1 MSNQLADNS
10 PPSSQREGETSATT
24 QSTLPLAQE
33 RLDVAKRQVVQGRV
47 TITRRTTER
56 EEAIKVWLKHEN
68 VEIHRVVKGTPL
80 ETHPAIREE
89 GDIMIIPVVNEHVEV
104 VRTLV
109 LREEIHIRKVTT
121 AVPYQESVT
130 LRSQDIT
137 LEKQRDNE

>member
-1 MSNQLADNS
+1 MSNQSADNS
-10 PPSSQREGETSATT
+10 PLPAQTEGEASGTT
-24 QSTLPLAQE
+24 QSTLSLAQE
-33 RLDVAKRQVVQGRV
+33 QVAVAKRQVVQGRV

-56 EEAIKVWLKHEN
+56 EEAIEAWLKQEN
-68 VEIHRVVKGTPL
+68 VEIHRVEKGTPL

-89 GDIMIIPVVNEHVEV
+89 EGVMIIPVVDEHVEV

-137 LEKQRDNE
+137 VEKQQDND